1 MLRCSSHCDFFR
13 GRKLHLLYVSVS
25 SRPFILPRR
34 ATNPLLCDRF
44 RPPFCSIVFPVS
56 LLNIYDDSEPYILEI
71 VRLSQRGSR
80 GCRRWLKLKALAR
93 FSAKLRR
100 STFRTSPAQVTKN
113 NIPFI
118 SSETRT
124 SFALLVSLGLY
135 HICLVNSLI
144 SLSYDT

>member
-1 MLRCSSHCDFFR
+1 MLRCSSHSDFFG

-56 LLNIYDDSEPYILEI
+56 LSNIYDNSEPYILET
-71 VRLSQRGSR
+71 VRLLQRGSR

-100 STFRTSPAQVTKN
+100 STFRTSPARKSPRIT
-113 NIPFI
+113 FH
-118 SSETRT
+118 
-124 SFALLVSLGLY
+124 SFLRKPAPALLCLSLWAC
-135 HICLVNSLI
+135 IIFV
-144 SLSYDT
+144 LSTLS